1 MNFVSKHPDKKD
13 CESIQVVKEFIHL
26 LEEEAV
32 YAEKQEIEAFGK
44 E

>member
-1 MNFVSKHPDKKD
+1 MNKELLNKKD
-13 CESIQVVKEFIHL
+13 CESVQVVKEFIHL

-32 YAEKQEIEAFGK
+32 YAEQQEIETFGK